1 MKNRKYL
8 ATLRFLNFLEF
19 ARYEQQHLDTDN
31 SNLASHPHT
40 KFHLLPSFESSK
52 RLLRKACKREK
63 KIETLRLAICNGA
76 GHP

>member
-31 SNLASHPHT
+31 SNLLHIPIQNSIPY
-40 KFHLLPSFESSK
+40 LPLK
-52 RLLRKACKREK
+52 ARKACKREK
-63 KIETLRLAICNGA
+63 KIETVRIAICNGA